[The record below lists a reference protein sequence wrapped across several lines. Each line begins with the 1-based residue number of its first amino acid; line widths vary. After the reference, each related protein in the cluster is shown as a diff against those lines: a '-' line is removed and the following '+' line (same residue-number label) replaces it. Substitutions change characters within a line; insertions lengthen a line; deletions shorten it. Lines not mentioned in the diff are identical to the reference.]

1 MPVAI
6 VRQSGETSQ
15 ACYSEDQGY
24 ASNPKLSFLA
34 FHFSLWNMEAPILPE
49 ELISNNQEHL
59 KSSSEDQELSVTWAA
74 FQFLSH
80 FVNWKF
86 IKQDK
91 CEGQSISLQ
100 VRGFSWLKPTSHLSN
115 RPHVELACRSTGK
128 HRPWP
133 GQDKPNAFIIQCEN
147 CRFVITYPRKW
158 KVDHFSI
165 NS

>member
-6 VRQSGETSQ
+6 VSLGRHLRHVILRTRVTQVTQNYHSYHFISHFDIWRLPYCQ
-15 ACYSEDQGY
+15 KS
-24 ASNPKLSFLA
+24 LS
-34 FHFSLWNMEAPILPE
+34 PTI
-49 ELISNNQEHL
+49 L
-59 KSSSEDQELSVTWAA
+59 KSSSEDQELSITWAA

-133 GQDKPNAFIIQCEN
+133 GQDKPNAFIIQCES